1 MFRLEFKSA
10 HVELAVQRRLICEG
24 LSAMWSLKTLT
35 LPLTAQG
42 QAAMTV
48 STWVRKHL
56 QTSAG
61 QRGMV
66 CAMTDADTESYL
78 EFSEGY

>member
-56 QTSAG
+56 
-61 QRGMV
+61 
-66 CAMTDADTESYL
+66 
-78 EFSEGY
+78 